1 MNKEKFDALLKKT
14 WSGLKWFG
22 KSFIWVMPVLFAID
36 LITKFA
42 AEANLA
48 NHSVVVIKGFFTL
61 ELLYNK
67 GAAWGSFS
75 QYTIVLVIISLVAS
89 LGMIFLLAW
98 KWKKL
103 NWWYRVCL
111 FLMISGALG
120 NFIDRLR
127 CAAFGTE
134 GVIDFLKFTFGTY
147 NFPTFNLADSYLTVG
162 AIILV
167 IYVLFSD
174 LIFSSKKKEPQAEIK
189 ENDSLKKNDEYI
201 PEDKGKSK
209 DGK

>member
-1 MNKEKFDALLKKT
+1 M
-14 WSGLKWFG
+14 
-22 KSFIWVMPVLFAID
+22 
-36 LITKFA
+36 
-42 AEANLA
+42 AEDQLY
-48 NHSVVVIKGFFTL
+48 NHPVVVIKGFFTL

-75 QYTIVLVIISLVAS
+75 QYTIVLAVISLLAS

-103 NWWYRVCL
+103 NWWYKVCL

-120 NFIDRLR
+120 NFVDRLR

-134 GVIDFLKFTFGTY
+134 GVIDFLKFTFGSY

-162 AIILV
+162 AIILI
-167 IYVLFSD
+167 IYVIFSD
-174 LIFSSKKKEPQAEIK
+174 FIFSDKKNESHGELRG
-189 ENDSLKKNDEYI
+189 NDSLKKNDEYI
-201 PEDKGKSK
+201 ADDKSGSD